1 MGLELEKVC
10 KINDLI
16 VGERY
21 SLSRFADSRFWFIVT
36 KITGSIVEIT
46 YGDGMQGMIIFTAV
60 FYEFKFSTL
69 EKELL

>member
-1 MGLELEKVC
+1 MELELEKIC
-10 KINDLI
+10 KMDELI

-21 SLSRFADSRFWFIVT
+21 SLSRFVDSRFWFIVT
-36 KITGSIVEIT
+36 KIRGSIVEVT
-46 YGDGMQGMIIFTAV
+46 YGDGLQGIIMFTAI

>member
-10 KINDLI
+10 KMDDLI

-21 SLSRFADSRFWFIVT
+21 SLSRFVDSRFWFTVT
-36 KITGSIVEIT
+36 KIRGSIVEIT
-46 YGDGMQGMIIFTAV
+46 YGDGMQGMIMFTAV